1 MGKLY
6 EMKNAPVFLEEGGL
20 YMTSDFGYRIDPITG
35 VGNSAHKGFDCVRW
49 TGYMN
54 VATIVAFESG
64 TVNAVYREVKG
75 VDTKYPANSAGNYV
89 CIKHENG
96 YVTKYFHL
104 AYNTIPSN
112 IKVGAKVTKG
122 QVIGYMGTTGNSTGA
137 HLHFQLEK
145 DGVPIDPKPFL
156 IDGKKFV
163 EETITI
169 MQPNI
174 NPNTEEE
181 DMDVKR
187 FEELWLEMRKMLQD
201 NDAGEWSEAA
211 RAWATSSGLISGGDI
226 MPDGSPN
233 CMWADFLTREQ
244 LVVVL
249 YRFAQLMGRV

>member
-1 MGKLY
+1 
-6 EMKNAPVFLEEGGL
+6 
-20 YMTSDFGYRIDPITG
+20 MTSDFGYRIDPITG

-64 TVNAVYREVKG
+64 TVSAVYREVKG

-89 CIKHENG
+89 CIKHEDG

-112 IKVGAKVTKG
+112 IKIGAKVAKG
-122 QVIGYMGTTGNSTGA
+122 QVIGYMGTTGNSTGT

-156 IDGKKFV
+156 IDGKRFV
-163 EETITI
+163 EETITVT
-169 MQPNI
+169 QPNI

-187 FEELWLEMRKMLQD
+187 FEELWLEMRKGLQD
-201 NDAGEWSEAA
+201 NTAGQWSEEA
-211 RAWATSSGLISGGDI
+211 RNWVLNKGIITGGGIS
-226 MPDGSPN
+226 PDGSPN
-233 CMWADFLTREQ
+233 CMWEESSQR
-244 LVVVL
+244 L
-249 YRFAQLMGRV
+249 YFIDLLKKSERRKQ

>member
-1 MGKLY
+1 
-6 EMKNAPVFLEEGGL
+6 
-20 YMTSDFGYRIDPITG
+20 
-35 VGNSAHKGFDCVRW
+35 
-49 TGYMN
+49 
-54 VATIVAFESG
+54 
-64 TVNAVYREVKG
+64 
-75 VDTKYPANSAGNYV
+75 
-89 CIKHENG
+89 
-96 YVTKYFHL
+96 
-104 AYNTIPSN
+104 
-112 IKVGAKVTKG
+112 
-122 QVIGYMGTTGNSTGA
+122 MGTTGNSTGA